1 MNKGNKGTKKVRT
14 VWMLMCEDLTEL
26 GEMSFTLWEDR
37 ESALAAM
44 EKDIRE
50 TKKHWGKGTLERR
63 ENGATLE
70 ARHDFWWDIYQKE
83 VKGMSDL

>member
-14 VWMLMCEDLTEL
+14 VWMLKWEDLTEL

-50 TKKHWGKGTLERR
+50 TKKHWGGTLERR

-70 ARHDFWWDIYQKE
+70 ARHDFFWDIYQKE

>member
-14 VWMLMCEDLTEL
+14 VWMLKCEDLTEL

-50 TKKHWGKGTLERR
+50 TKKHWGGTLERR

-70 ARHDFWWDIYQKE
+70 ARHDFFWDIYQKE